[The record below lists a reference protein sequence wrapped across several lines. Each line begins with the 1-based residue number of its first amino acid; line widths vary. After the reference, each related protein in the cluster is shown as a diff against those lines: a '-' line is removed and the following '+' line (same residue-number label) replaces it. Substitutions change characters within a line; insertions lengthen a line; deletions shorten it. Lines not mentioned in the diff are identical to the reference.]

1 MRISKVIHEDL
12 IILYFVVCAFE
23 EEIGHLRDS
32 TIDAIFCVSEI
43 LFEANDNLRLNS
55 LDKQG
60 VIELVYN

>member
-1 MRISKVIHEDL
+1 MKTL
-12 IILYFVVCAFE
+12 QYFTSFVCAFE
-23 EEIGHLRDS
+23 EEIGLLRDS